1 MRMPSTTGVPDN
13 GNNNSKALED
23 SEWLSRMLSQMRL
36 LSRHEGKCEASSDT
50 QTLYV
55 LYTSIE
61 IVMSIIPMEES
72 KFIESDINTKIV

>member
-1 MRMPSTTGVPDN
+1 
-13 GNNNSKALED
+13 
-23 SEWLSRMLSQMRL
+23 MLSQMRL